1 MTFDRRIKR
10 RCSDARRNASD
21 NDKRRLHS
29 ASSNFNHLLPRVRF
43 SLRLLI
49 SSIPPIERVRWFT
62 PSWPQTSNMAVSP
75 VVTHTV
81 EVPQSQ
87 TLQRAISSPLKN
99 VTSQTSSSNGTPKPP
114 VTSVPAPATMPATL
128 DLAEQMNDEEKRK
141 YVKGGSVHTHPS
153 EALLLTLYRQE
164 AR

>member
-1 MTFDRRIKR
+1 MTLIGKLNADVPTQ
-10 RCSDARRNASD
+10 RNAPISVGFIQ
-21 NDKRRLHS
+21 LHPTSTTSSQES
-29 ASSNFNHLLPRVRF
+29 ASLSASLPLPL
-43 SLRLLI
+43 ST
-49 SSIPPIERVRWFT
+49 SAGFT
-62 PSWPQTSNMAVSP
+62 PSWPNMAVSP

-81 EVPQSQ
+81 EVPQPQ

-99 VTSQTSSSNGTPKPP
+99 VVASQTSSSNGTPKPP

-141 YVKGGSVHTHPS
+141 YVKGDRMHTYS
-153 EALLLTLYRQE
+153 RKQLLLTLYRQE